1 MSVPQVEAGGDA
13 ALRDELEVLREQVRR
28 LTQGREREPSLTAGA
43 EGPGDGGPAV
53 LEAVTPHTHTMTRLV
68 HVARDRPCP
77 SFSGGPGEDTLS
89 VEAWITEV
97 RHCWEGRVWTVAEQA
112 IFILDH
118 LTGNAKAEVE
128 FHPESERNSP
138 DKLFA
143 LLLEHFRSSQS
154 YVHPLAQF
162 CQRHQRSD
170 ESVREFSY
178 GLKRLMDSVVRSTP
192 GAIPNSDQLLRDQL
206 IEHVRDGAL
215 RRALDQR
222 LAANPQLSFSEA
234 RAVAVKWEETR
245 PPPVRVRYQSGG
257 AAGVTPLA
265 VAREQRSLPARMA
278 PPAPST
284 VAVPSHADGD
294 STHHQLAELTKLVT
308 RLVSRLE
315 AGPPP
320 PAGMGQRPARMAD
333 GRPICY
339 RCGGPGHIAR
349 YCPRP
354 GRDERLRDGPPP
366 EGPPR
371 LRSPVMPAAVQAVE
385 TAGNGHP
392 LPYMAHGQGEN

>member
-1 MSVPQVEAGGDA
+1 MSSPQAEAGGDA
-13 ALRDELEVLREQVRR
+13 ALREELEVLREQVRR
-28 LTQGREREPSLTAGA
+28 LTQGRERDPPVAALAGGSDDA
-43 EGPGDGGPAV
+43 GPADP
-53 LEAVTPHTHTMTRLV
+53 EAVTPHTHTLTRLV

-77 SFSGGPGEDTLS
+77 SFSGGPGEDTMPI
-89 VEAWITEV
+89 EAWITEV

-138 DKLFA
+138 DKLFS
-143 LLLEHFRSSQS
+143 LLLEHFRNSQS
-154 YVHPLAQF
+154 YVHSLAQF

-178 GLKRLMDSVVRSTP
+178 GLKRLMDAVVRSTP
-192 GAIPNSDQLLRDQL
+192 GAVPNSDQLLRDQL

-215 RRALDQR
+215 RRTLDQR
-222 LAANPQLSFSEA
+222 LATNPQLSFSEA
-234 RAVAVKWEETR
+234 RAVAVKWEEAR
-245 PPPVRVRYQSGG
+245 PQPVRVRYQSSV
-257 AAGVTPLA
+257 ATEVTPLA
-265 VAREQRSLPARMA
+265 AARELRSQSAGLA
-278 PPAPST
+278 PPAPPV
-284 VAVPSHADGD
+284 VAGPAHADSSG
-294 STHHQLAELTKLVT
+294 TCHQLSELTKLVAQ
-308 RLVSRLE
+308 LVSKLE
-315 AGPPP
+315 AGSQPPV
-320 PAGMGQRPARMAD
+320 GMGQRPARAAD

-354 GRDERLRDGPPP
+354 GREERFRGRPDQ
-366 EGPPR
+366 EGPFPPQPPA
-371 LRSPVMPAAVQAVE
+371 LPAAAQAIE

-392 LPYMAHGQGEN
+392 LPYTAHGQGEN